1 LVIMMRQPKWDR
13 YEVALLIEAY
23 QKIEEDR
30 TKRRAIIA
38 ALSASLRERACFEID
53 DTYRNENG
61 INMRL
66 GELDFLFSGGS
77 TGLKNTSDLFR
88 EMVDLYIHDRNGF
101 EQILMEAKK
110 MSSSPSNTRTM
121 FCEWLQEKAP
131 KLKPD
136 TICLLLAVGEEFC
149 RKIRVLKNPLFE
161 TTDVDTIKKF
171 VKTVSNNKIF
181 RIRNKKQYP
190 AIVNAANWYYSFICA
205 MPELGVSKSTEERLE
220 VESNTISGSQQ
231 AEETKPESGT
241 QPSENTP
248 LVSDTHP
255 EEETESDSISVTLP
269 SGSFDAEFY
278 NWLCDKEGMAVP
290 TCRSYVSAL
299 HTAEIYA
306 KEHGFE
312 TTILCTKDSDVSLTT
327 ASALM
332 QDADFRGFNQEK
344 HNRFSAAFQKL
355 NKFFAYLHPEKFG
368 MIQPTKRMPAEPVS
382 VRRPSESISSTLAEA
397 VDTLIK
403 GASEGIKKVD
413 ICAQLSDYNTHQ
425 INLAIAACH
434 AVLVLKKYYH
444 PDNISDYQE
453 MADILLE
460 VITRQFSAN
469 GNYTSAQQLYNEAR
483 AKLDDF
489 FFYNNA
495 FDSRQEVYDL
505 AVHLFVQEKYKGNSF
520 IFLNNTHIWKEE
532 PDYPKDYHG
541 LLIKYAR
548 EHGNVFSREEAISYF
563 DQIGSPSS
571 AQTFSNVLFNT
582 GSRSFLQWSENQFI
596 LTEALHVNDYFLA
609 TVKTQIEN
617 LLEGEDY
624 IAMGEIDDYFYTTLP
639 SLPSGVCW
647 SALLLEDLLRVYD
660 IGFAAIEAGNDN
672 DKKTIPAAIVRKNS
686 PFRTF
691 SDVVWNEV
699 SKAFSLPRGFTS
711 QEFRE
716 FLLDKGFIR
725 GSEKMYNVHKTVA
738 GDIRFFWT
746 DKNRKV
752 TIN

>member
-1 LVIMMRQPKWDR
+1 MTSTPLNI
-13 YEVALLIEAY
+13 
-23 QKIEEDR
+23 
-30 TKRRAIIA
+30 
-38 ALSASLRERACFEID
+38 RE
-53 DTYRNENG
+53 
-61 INMRL
+61 L
-66 GELDFLFSGGS
+66 
-77 TGLKNTSDLFR
+77 
-88 EMVDLYIHDRNGF
+88 
-101 EQILMEAKK
+101 
-110 MSSSPSNTRTM
+110 

-136 TICLLLAVGEEFC
+136 TTCLLLAIGEEFC

-205 MPELGVSKSTEERLE
+205 LPELGVSKSTEERPE
-220 VESNTISGSQQ
+220 EEKNTISGSQQ
-231 AEETKPESGT
+231 AEETKQESGT
-241 QPSENTP
+241 QPSENTT
-248 LVSDTHP
+248 LVSDIHP
-255 EEETESDSISVTLP
+255 EVESESDSISVTLP
-269 SGSFDAEFY
+269 GGNFDAEFY

-312 TTILCTKDSDVSLTT
+312 TTILCTKDSDVSLAT

-332 QDADFRGFNQEK
+332 QDADFRRFNQEK
-344 HNRFSAAFQKL
+344 HNRYSAAFQKL
-355 NKFFAYLHPEKFG
+355 NKFFSYLHPEKFG
-368 MIQPTKRMPAEPVS
+368 MIQPTKRLPTVPVS
-382 VRRPSESISSTLAEA
+382 EKRSPESVSLALAEA
-397 VDTLIK
+397 VDSLIK
-403 GASEGIKKVD
+403 GASEGITKAD
-413 ICAQLSDYNTHQ
+413 ICAQLSAYNTHQ

-434 AVLVLKKYYH
+434 AVLVLKRYYH

-483 AKLDDF
+483 VKLDDF

-520 IFLNNTHIWKEE
+520 IFMNNTHIWKEE

-548 EHGNVFSREEAISYF
+548 EHGNVFSREEAVSYF

-582 GSRSFLQWSENQFI
+582 GSLSFLQYSENQFI
-596 LTEALHVNDYFLA
+596 LTEALHVNDYFLT
-609 TVKTQIEN
+609 TVKTQIDN

-624 IAMGEIDDYFYTTLP
+624 IATGEIDDYFYTTLP

-660 IGFAAIEAGNDN
+660 IGFAAIEAGSDN
-672 DKKTIPAAIVRKNS
+672 DKKTVPAAIVRKNS

-691 SDVVWNEV
+691 GDVVWNEV
-699 SKAFSLPRGFTS
+699 SKTFTLPKGFTA

-746 DKNRKV
+746 DKNGRV